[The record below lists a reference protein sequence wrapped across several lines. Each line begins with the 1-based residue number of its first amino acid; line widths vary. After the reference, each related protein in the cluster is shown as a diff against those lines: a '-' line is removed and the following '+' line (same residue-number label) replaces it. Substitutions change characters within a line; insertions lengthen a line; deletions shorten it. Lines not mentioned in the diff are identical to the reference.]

1 MHHTRMKLFF
11 LLIRTA
17 IIGLSLS
24 LLSSCAE
31 LTELE
36 KNLTGKTPLL
46 TPRVYVANESSNSVS
61 VIDAL
66 TFKVIATVDAKNFST
81 HDLALSRDGTR
92 LYATNLASGRLS
104 VKERH
109 FGQKNMIRYPWR
121 LHFVI
126 LPSQP
131 LLFEGDFSRLFW

>member
-1 MHHTRMKLFF
+1 MKLFF
-11 LLIRTA
+11 TLSRTL

-31 LTELE
+31 LE
-36 KNLTGKTPLL
+36 KNLTSKAPAL
-46 TPRVYVANESSNSVS
+46 TPRVYVANESSNSVT

-66 TFKVIATVDAKNFST
+66 TFKVVATVDAKNLST

-104 VKERH
+104 VIDTQALQTIASIYT
-109 FGQKNMIRYPWR
+109 G
-121 LHFVI
+121 
-126 LPSQP
+126 
-131 LLFEGDFSRLFW
+131 SRCHVVARIHY